1 MSDKSILV
9 MISGNGS
16 NLQAFIDN
24 QQSGELPGKI
34 TAVLS
39 NKAQAFGLN
48 RAKQAN
54 IDTIVLEHNQF
65 DSREA
70 FDQAMMEKIDSYQPD
85 LIILAGFMRILSSA
99 FVKKY
104 NGKLLNIHPSLLPK
118 YRGLNTHKRVLEN
131 QDEYHGTSVHFVTEE
146 LDGGP
151 VIAQAKLLVS
161 TDMNEDDLTQRI
173 QTLEHKLYPEVAK
186 WFLQEKLSVQP
197 DGIHF
202 ENKRLE
208 QPIIFEYE

>member
-1 MSDKSILV
+1 
-9 MISGNGS
+9 
-16 NLQAFIDN
+16 
-24 QQSGELPGKI
+24 
-34 TAVLS
+34 
-39 NKAQAFGLN
+39 
-48 RAKQAN
+48 
-54 IDTIVLEHNQF
+54 
-65 DSREA
+65 
-70 FDQAMMEKIDSYQPD
+70 
-85 LIILAGFMRILSSA
+85 
-99 FVKKY
+99 
-104 NGKLLNIHPSLLPK
+104 
-118 YRGLNTHKRVLEN
+118 
-131 QDEYHGTSVHFVTEE
+131 
-146 LDGGP
+146 